1 MESRYSG
8 FNSQIHNHL
17 YSHLYPTPSSS
28 SYPSGYTN
36 FSNQILEG
44 GLYSVG
50 GQGRYDILRQIEKN
64 KIREEILAKERRQYM
79 IEQEIRRMENSGG
92 YPSLSSLMLGHTD
105 SHHHHHHLH
114 RVPPQLLRG
123 QAYETVDGRIA
134 MPFQEDYGVTG
145 HQFQRRP
152 NINEIITSPPKA
164 GEKQFIDMRKLSGQ
178 MMAGSKR
185 KSPPPQS
192 PAAAGCSSSSKKRV
206 NELSCAIC
214 EVSATSERGLEEH
227 LAGKK
232 HQAKMAELKAG
243 HAGKSIKKSPESVQ
257 MVSSEDKKPEGES
270 SGMKFKFWCR
280 MCKTGAS
287 SKKEMN
293 MHRKGVSHLT
303 NQLKRAQKSRDK
315 SGGKRKK
322 V

>member
-1 MESRYSG
+1 MESRYNG

-17 YSHLYPTPSSS
+17 YGTPSS
-28 SYPSGYTN
+28 SYPSDYTS

-44 GLYSVG
+44 GLYSGRSVVG
-50 GQGRYDILRQIEKN
+50 GQGRYDILLQIEKN
-64 KIREEILAKERRQYM
+64 KIREEILEKERRQYIM
-79 IEQEIRRMENSGG
+79 EQNIRGMANGGG

-105 SHHHHHHLH
+105 SHHHLH
-114 RVPPQLLRG
+114 RVQPQLLHG
-123 QAYETVDGRIA
+123 QAYEPVDGRTA
-134 MPFQEDYGVTG
+134 MPFQEDYVVTG

-164 GEKQFIDMRKLSGQ
+164 GEKQFIDMRKPSGQ
-178 MMAGSKR
+178 MMVGSKR
-185 KSPPPQS
+185 KSPPPPS

-232 HQAKMAELKAG
+232 HQAKMAELKAE
-243 HAGKSIKKSPESVQ
+243 HTGKSIKKSPESVQ
-257 MVSSEDKKPEGES
+257 MVSYEDKKPEGES
-270 SGMKFKFWCR
+270 SGKKFKFWCR

-303 NQLKRAQKSRDK
+303 NQLKRAQKSRGK

>member
-17 YSHLYPTPSSS
+17 YPTPSSS
-28 SYPSGYTN
+28 SSYPSVYTN

-50 GQGRYDILRQIEKN
+50 GPGRYDILRQIEKN

-79 IEQEIRRMENSGG
+79 IEQEIRRMENGGG

-105 SHHHHHHLH
+105 SHHHLLH
-114 RVPPQLLRG
+114 RLQPQLLHGR
-123 QAYETVDGRIA
+123 AYEPVAGRIT

-152 NINEIITSPPKA
+152 NINEIITSPAKA
-164 GEKQFIDMRKLSGQ
+164 GEKQFIHMRKPPSGQ

-185 KSPPPQS
+185 KSPPPPS
-192 PAAAGCSSSSKKRV
+192 PAAAGCSSNSKKRA
-206 NELSCAIC
+206 NEWSCAIC

-232 HQAKMAELKAG
+232 HQAKMAELKAE
-243 HAGKSIKKSPESVQ
+243 HTGKSIKKSPESVQ
-257 MVSSEDKKPEGES
+257 MVSSEDKKPEEEA
-270 SGMKFKFWCR
+270 SGKKFKFWCR

-303 NQLKRAQKSRDK
+303 NQLKRAQKS
-315 SGGKRKK
+315 GGKRKK

>member
-1 MESRYSG
+1 MICLS
-8 FNSQIHNHL
+8 F
-17 YSHLYPTPSSS
+17 P
-28 SYPSGYTN
+28 
-36 FSNQILEG
+36 G

-79 IEQEIRRMENSGG
+79 IEQDIRRMENSGG

-164 GEKQFIDMRKLSGQ
+164 GEKQFIDMVSDLSNLYVLIIDV
-178 MMAGSKR
+178 SLLCFNF
-185 KSPPPQS
+185 QS
-192 PAAAGCSSSSKKRV
+192 LNPFFSNC
-206 NELSCAIC
+206 L
-214 EVSATSERGLEEH
+214 
-227 LAGKK
+227 
-232 HQAKMAELKAG
+232 
-243 HAGKSIKKSPESVQ
+243 
-257 MVSSEDKKPEGES
+257 
-270 SGMKFKFWCR
+270 F
-280 MCKTGAS
+280 
-287 SKKEMN
+287 
-293 MHRKGVSHLT
+293 
-303 NQLKRAQKSRDK
+303 
-315 SGGKRKK
+315 
-322 V
+322 